1 MTPEE
6 AKALRD
12 KAKPGPWYLNL
23 RERDGICPEI
33 DLHIGNKLALSA
45 DYELADA
52 APELAEIVAGLKREY
67 ALLVPVET
75 GVPGK
80 PVWKYFVRKHED
92 GAAIVTQYPT
102 IARWFE
108 EGDDLAIF
116 ARMNSIPTYRIAR
129 RLASKPEVVQP

>member
-1 MTPEE
+1 MTPEKARELRAGDFDSSEWCSIVGNLE
-6 AKALRD
+6 AGVDQLGGPYITGTPGDFALVE
-12 KAKPGPWYLNL
+12 AGP
-23 RERDGICPEI
+23 
-33 DLHIGNKLALSA
+33 A
-45 DYELADA
+45 
-52 APELAEIVAGLKREY
+52 LAELVAGLKREY

-75 GVPGK
+75 GVPGE

-108 EGDDLAIF
+108 EGADLDLF
-116 ARMNSIPTYRIAR
+116 ARMNSIPTYRVVH